1 MGRLAKLL
9 SFVRVTRNEAK
20 LSDVKVN
27 PGGGPNITAE
37 HFADAGDDSHPLVTD
52 YVALNTDSGSGR
64 ETAIGYLDPLNEPK
78 AQPGDKR
85 IYGRDAESGAVV
97 VEVWLKNDGTA
108 IVSNDNGS
116 VVLRPDGGTV
126 TTTPESTFDAA
137 ADGSIKG
144 DNGNGSFELAAGGD
158 FLVNSVTID
167 TSGNIT
173 SPATITA
180 PNVVGNTSVQAAG
193 KELAGHDHPAGSPP
207 GNTGPNN

>member
-1 MGRLAKLL
+1 MGRIARLL
-9 SFVRVTRNEAK
+9 SFVRLTRNDAK
-20 LSDVKVN
+20 VSDVKVN

-37 HFADAGDDSHPLVTD
+37 HFADAGDDAHPLITD

-64 ETAIGYLDPLNEPK
+64 ETAIGYLDPINEPK

-116 VVLRPDGGTV
+116 VTLRPDGGTI
-126 TTTPESTFDAA
+126 TETPESTFDAA

-144 DNGNGSFELAAGGD
+144 DNSNGSFELAAGGD
-158 FLVNSVTID
+158 FLVNGVTID

-180 PNVVGNTSVQAAG
+180 PNLVGSTSVKAAG
-193 KELAGHDHPAGSPP
+193 KELAGHLHPAGSPP
-207 GNTGPNN
+207 GNTGPNS

>member
-1 MGRLAKLL
+1 MGRIARLL
-9 SFVRVTRNEAK
+9 SFVRLTRNDAK
-20 LSDVKVN
+20 VSDVKVN

-37 HFADAGDDSHPLVTD
+37 HFADAGDDAHPLVTD

-108 IVSNDNGS
+108 IISNDNGS
-116 VVLRPDGGTV
+116 VMLRPDGGTV

-144 DNGNGSFELAAGGD
+144 DNGSGSFELAAGGD
-158 FLVNSVTID
+158 FLVNGVTID

-173 SPATITA
+173 SPATISA
-180 PNVVGNTSVQAAG
+180 PNVAGSSSVQAAG
-193 KELAGHDHPAGSPP
+193 KELAGHIHPAGTPP
-207 GNTGPNN
+207 GNTGPNA